1 MAGIALLGLTA
12 TELPLSVTLLAQCEH
27 PTHQQQS
34 SSHRPGEAVREGRSR
49 PGALEAE
56 QGGRVQV
63 TNEDLLKVT
72 LASVGSMMHTRVY
85 KFPQLCREN
94 TRPHGCL
101 PYLYPHTALS
111 LHASPFCTALSD
123 GDTETS

>member
-1 MAGIALLGLTA
+1 MHKRQAAGTALLGLTA
-12 TELPLSVTLLAQCEH
+12 TELPLSVTLLAQYEQ
-27 PTHQQQS
+27 PTGQQQS
-34 SSHRPGEAVREGRSR
+34 SSRGRRHPGEAVREGRSR

-56 QGGRVQV
+56 QGGRVPV

-85 KFPQLCREN
+85 KFPQLRREN

-101 PYLYPHTALS
+101 PYLHPYTALSLS
-111 LHASPFCTALSD
+111 LHASL
-123 GDTETS
+123 E